1 MILKT
6 IIIHNDYNTKR
17 FLNPPPPPQVSHCA
31 FPFDFSYIDKIIN
44 TFSLLSDH

>member
-17 FLNPPPPPQVSHCA
+17 FLNPPPKLVTVPSLLI
-31 FPFDFSYIDKIIN
+31 FRIDKIIN